1 MLVKNRV
8 QFYMS
13 RYEQRKWSKLSISL
27 RNESKSV
34 NLEALTISGVLKME
48 IKLNGLDE
56 GRDK

>member
-1 MLVKNRV
+1 
-8 QFYMS
+8 MS

-34 NLEALTISGVLKME
+34 NLEALTMSGVLKME

-56 GRDK
+56 GREK